1 MPEITIGSAPPAFKL
16 AATGGAT
23 ITSSALKGA
32 PYVIYFYPKADT
44 TGCTKQAQDFEENL
58 AAFKK
63 LGATIIGVSR
73 DPMPALEKFAAKYG
87 LTFALGSDADGA
99 VTEAFGVW
107 VEKSMYGRKYMGIER
122 TSFLVDAD
130 GKITAAWHKVKVP
143 GHVQAVLTALKT
155 L

>member
-1 MPEITIGSAPPAFKL
+1 MPEITIGGAPPAFTM
-16 AATGGAT
+16 ATTGGAT
-23 ITSSALKGA
+23 ITSRALKGA

-44 TGCTKQAQDFEENL
+44 TGCTKQAQDFEENF
-58 AAFKK
+58 AAVKK
-63 LGATIIGVSR
+63 LGATIVGVSR

-87 LTFALGSDADGA
+87 LTFPLGSDADGK

-122 TSFLVDAD
+122 TTCLVGAD
-130 GKITAAWHKVKVP
+130 GRIAAIWPKVKVP
-143 GHVQAVLTALKT
+143 GHVQAVLTALKA